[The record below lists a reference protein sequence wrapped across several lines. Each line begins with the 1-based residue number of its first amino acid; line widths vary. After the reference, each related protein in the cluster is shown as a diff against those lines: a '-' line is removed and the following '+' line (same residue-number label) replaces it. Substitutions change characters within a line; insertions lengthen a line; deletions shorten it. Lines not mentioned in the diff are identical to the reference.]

1 MTDRTDLQ
9 IVQCLQ
15 ISPRAPFRRIGEVL
29 GVSEQTVARRYRRL
43 RAEGVMRVVGLVNP
57 ARLGETSWQVRIQ
70 CRPDA
75 AAAIASALARRDD
88 VSWVMLT
95 SGGSEIVASLR
106 SRTQQQRDE
115 LLLQQLPRTAQVLS
129 ISAFATLHVFRG
141 ASSDDWRIDASLL
154 TAAQRRT
161 IAATRR
167 APRDEPEPLHTDDEP
182 LIEAL
187 ARDGRA
193 SVAQLA
199 DATGWTEAKAGRRL
213 DVLESSGT
221 VYLDVDLAAEVF
233 GYLISAYL
241 WLTVPP
247 AEIESVGRL
256 LAKHPQVMFV
266 AAVTGPASVVASVM
280 CKDGEDLYRYLS
292 ADIGKIKGI
301 GHVEVSPTV
310 RRIKQAGSLLDGQ
323 RLSPPA
329 PLRRRPAPTRGTV
342 ADSSR

>member
-1 MTDRTDLQ
+1 MSTLTVQESAITDRTDLQ

-15 ISPRAPFRRIGEVL
+15 ISPRVAFRRVGEVL

-43 RAEGVMRVVGLVNP
+43 RTQGAMRVVGLVNP
-57 ARLGETSWQVRIQ
+57 DRLGETSWQVRIQ

-75 AAAIASALARRDD
+75 TAAIGSALARRDD
-88 VSWVMLT
+88 VSWVALA
-95 SGGSEIVASLR
+95 SGGSEIVAVLR
-106 SRTQQQRDE
+106 SRSQQQRDE

-129 ISAFATLHVFRG
+129 ISAFATLHIFRG
-141 ASSDDWRIDASLL
+141 ASSDDWRIDATLL
-154 TAAQRRT
+154 TARQRT
-161 IAATRR
+161 AIGATRR
-167 APRDEPEPLHTDDEP
+167 VPRVEPEPLRADDEP
-182 LIEAL
+182 MIEVL

-193 SVAQLA
+193 TVAQLA

-221 VYLDVDLAAEVF
+221 VFLDVDLAADLF
-233 GYLISAYL
+233 GYPISAYL

-247 AEIESVGRL
+247 AAIDSVGRR
-256 LAKHPQVMFV
+256 LAKHPQVAFA
-266 AAVTGPASVVASVM
+266 AAVTGPASLVATVL
-280 CKDGEDLYRYLS
+280 CRDADDLYRYLS
-292 ADIGKIKGI
+292 GDIGKIEGI

-329 PLRRRPAPTRGTV
+329 PARR
-342 ADSSR
+342 